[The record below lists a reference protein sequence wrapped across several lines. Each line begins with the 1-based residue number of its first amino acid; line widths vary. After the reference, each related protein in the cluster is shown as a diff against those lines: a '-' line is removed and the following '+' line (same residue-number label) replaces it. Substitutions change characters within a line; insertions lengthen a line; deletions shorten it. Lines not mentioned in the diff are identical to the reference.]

1 MPGQSRRKSRP
12 NKKKRGKARKKK
24 KSHVVGPSMSSMP
37 SMPSWREGMAAHWFD
52 STEAM
57 PSMAMPS
64 MPCHGRAKAHG
75 QGTSTFASGSKYVGM
90 FQNGKA
96 HGRGTLTF
104 PDGRTYVGMFQNGKA
119 HGRGTLTFPSQ

>member
-1 MPGQSRRKSRP
+1 
-12 NKKKRGKARKKK
+12 
-24 KSHVVGPSMSSMP
+24 MSSMP

-52 STEAM
+52 STE
-57 PSMAMPS
+57 AMPS

>member
-37 SMPSWREGMAAHWFD
+37 SMPSWRETMAALCFD

-104 PDGRTYVGMFQNGKA
+104 P
-119 HGRGTLTFPSQ
+119 SQ